1 MFSILLVED
10 SPAVARTIREGL
22 RRSVNIPVDLYVA
35 EDGEAGLAFMRCS
48 NAPRPN
54 LVMLDWNLP
63 GLHGREV
70 LEEIQSDPSLSTVP
84 TVVLTASESDEDLVE
99 AYARGAQCFITRP
112 TDSVELERRL
122 CSVVDFWASVS

>member
-1 MFSILLVED
+1 MFSILLIED
-10 SPAVARTIREGL
+10 SPAAARAVREAL

-35 EDGEAGLAFMRCS
+35 DDGEAGLAFLRCT

-70 LEEIQSDPSLSTVP
+70 LEEMQSDPVLATVP
-84 TVVLTASESDEDLVE
+84 VIVLTASEDEEALVE
-99 AYARGAQCFITRP
+99 A
-112 TDSVELERRL
+112 
-122 CSVVDFWASVS
+122 